1 MNVLYI
7 VNSTRVV
14 GGASKSFLTL
24 LYGMTEKGITPY
36 VVTPDKGDMYSILCE
51 KGFFVTAIK
60 LRMNVYPNLHS
71 FKDTLLFLPR
81 LICRRLIEWR
91 ASHRIFRIC
100 VQNRIDLIHAN
111 VSPLSCGIY
120 ASKKL
125 HIPHVLHVREYVDK
139 DFGYHY
145 YPTMRT
151 YYNTLNSDNV
161 YLICIT
167 RDVQEH
173 HRFTGKNARVVYNGI
188 DLQDNAGHCE
198 FAKNSFFLFA
208 GRMEP
213 SKNPMQAVE
222 AFHLFCRRHPENKLT
237 LKLAG
242 PVSDQQYFAD
252 MTDYIRRNGLI
263 DRVQYLGIRK
273 DIGSLMLDAR
283 AIIVSSDFEAFGR
296 CLPEAMF
303 YDCLTIGRDY
313 GGTKEQYDNGVTVCG
328 EEIGLR
334 YKTTKELEDRLSE
347 LWPDIPCEYET
358 MKEHAGMVVRKLYS
372 KESYINNIYSFYQEI
387 LQHKP

>member
-1 MNVLYI
+1 MNILYI

-24 LYGMTEKGITPY
+24 LYGMAEKGITPH
-36 VVTPDKGDMYSILCE
+36 VVTPDKGDMYKMLRE
-51 KGFFVTAIK
+51 KGFSVTDIN

-71 FKDTLLFLPR
+71 VRDALLFLPR
-81 LICRRLIEWR
+81 LICRRLIEWK
-91 ASHRIFRIC
+91 ASRRIFRIC

-111 VSPLSCGIY
+111 VSLLSCGIY
-120 ASKKL
+120 ASRRL

-139 DFGYHY
+139 DFDYHY
-145 YPTMRT
+145 YPTRQT
-151 YYNTLNSDNV
+151 YYNTLNSDNF

-167 RDVQEH
+167 RDVMEH

-188 DLQDNAGHCE
+188 DLQGNARHSE
-198 FAKNSFFLFA
+198 FAKSSFFLFA

-213 SKNPMQAVE
+213 SKNPMQVVE
-222 AFHLFCRRHPENKLT
+222 AFRLFCLRHPENNMT

-242 PVSDQQYFAD
+242 PVSDTEYFAG
-252 MTDYIRRNGLI
+252 MTDYISKKKLA
-263 DRVQYLGIRK
+263 DRVQYLGTRK

-303 YDCLTIGRDY
+303 YDCLTIGKDY

-334 YKTTKELEDRLSE
+334 YKTTEELADRLSE
-347 LWPDIPCEYET
+347 LWPDIPREYET
-358 MKEHAGMVVRKLYS
+358 MKEHANTVVRKLYS
-372 KESYINNIYSFYQEI
+372 KESYINSIYSFYQEI